1 MSETLG
7 ILVIVKALGILCVAF
22 IYLSCTKMST
32 KYLKWKEDKKEHR
45 LKIKVLIINLK
56 TKGNGK

>member
-32 KYLKWKEDKKEHR
+32 KYLKWKEDKRAQVE
-45 LKIKVLIINLK
+45 N
-56 TKGNGK
+56 KGIDHKSEN